1 MPYLG
6 RPVTNAGQFEIIDDI
21 SSSFNGSNT
30 SFTLQV
36 GGTNILPDA
45 ANVIISLDGVTQI
58 PDSAYSITGSTINFT
73 EAPLSS
79 TSFSGILAG
88 QSQFIESGYITN
100 THISDSANI
109 SGSKINTDFSS
120 KTVTANSGSFNYI
133 TASVIDTDASTI
145 RVGGTPINKTLVDNL
160 TTMTGSGT
168 VQGTGQSDSPTFA
181 GGTITGDFSVGGT
194 ITAQEI
200 HTEFTSASIVFTS
213 GSTIFGNSSDDVHNM
228 TGSLNVSG
236 AINLNDGN
244 LTITDKMIIGSGSGF
259 DFNNTNHSFTVKTTG
274 NNAGFSVLASGG
286 SELVRFIQESNDA
299 GQMDFFD
306 GGSLKIRLSSHAN
319 ANNYINNGGNVG
331 IGTNNPL
338 APLHINKDITQVSSS
353 AESKTQAGFYLNA
366 NPTFGSNSLT
376 MFEMSSSV
384 ATLATYGIQ
393 VANSTGT
400 ATYPLSLQPFGGN
413 VGINTASPGYPLDIV
428 STINNGAA
436 LAIRGDVDADGRFSG
451 IQFGDNGTTSYS
463 KGGIF
468 YEGKDA
474 YARGNLHFALEGGTG
489 ADNAD
494 LSDARMTITYGG
506 NVGIGT
512 TGPGATLH
520 VDDSS
525 STAYNGA
532 AEIAE
537 TVIFRNKNGSD
548 GSGVNNVVS
557 IGLQVADGAT
567 SQGFINYVRTGDNTG
582 QFTFSQRTAS
592 STYAEHM
599 RIDSSGVLTTTS
611 GSAVST
617 FTNQQK
623 YYVSSPDATH
633 LIANNPEEYSVT
645 DSDANYKRMK
655 TFIASKSGRIRVKW
669 EGYISSGTY
678 WWSWRFSK
686 NNGTSTNVQYP
697 TLMKHPN
704 GDDAQS
710 SYANGLASGVSNS
723 VHAYREFDVALD
735 GVEPGDQIELW
746 MRSSNGSGGQVTGVG
761 QTLYAKNF
769 EVYSDVPTLEENG
782 AVSKNLTIQ
791 AGSGNDGILYIG
803 DDDGDRGEIIYR
815 NDCDFELRNTCSTGA
830 LQFYTEGSRNIDF
843 FTGGTQRWS
852 VLAAGAFV
860 PAANNSYNLGSTDNR
875 VSVLYTSNSVNVSDR
890 TLKENIVDC
899 NLGLT
904 FINTLQPKSY
914 RMKDIPTDHDDYNR
928 THFGLLAQD
937 LIDTELS
944 GSVFGERDGEYSLAY
959 NDVIAPMIKAIQ
971 ELSDEN
977 DSLKSRIEALES

>member
-259 DFNNTNHSFTVKTTG
+259 DFGNTNHSFTVKTTG

-286 SELVRFIQESNDA
+286 NELVRFIQESNDA
-299 GQMDFFD
+299 GQMDFYD

-655 TFIASKSGRIRVKW
+655 TFIASKSGRIRV
-669 EGYISSGTY
+669 
-678 WWSWRFSK
+678 
-686 NNGTSTNVQYP
+686 
-697 TLMKHPN
+697 
-704 GDDAQS
+704 
-710 SYANGLASGVSNS
+710 
-723 VHAYREFDVALD
+723 
-735 GVEPGDQIELW
+735 
-746 MRSSNGSGGQVTGVG
+746 
-761 QTLYAKNF
+761 
-769 EVYSDVPTLEENG
+769 
-782 AVSKNLTIQ
+782 
-791 AGSGNDGILYIG
+791 
-803 DDDGDRGEIIYR
+803 
-815 NDCDFELRNTCSTGA
+815 
-830 LQFYTEGSRNIDF
+830 
-843 FTGGTQRWS
+843 
-852 VLAAGAFV
+852 
-860 PAANNSYNLGSTDNR
+860 
-875 VSVLYTSNSVNVSDR
+875 
-890 TLKENIVDC
+890 
-899 NLGLT
+899 
-904 FINTLQPKSY
+904 
-914 RMKDIPTDHDDYNR
+914 
-928 THFGLLAQD
+928 
-937 LIDTELS
+937 
-944 GSVFGERDGEYSLAY
+944 
-959 NDVIAPMIKAIQ
+959 
-971 ELSDEN
+971 
-977 DSLKSRIEALES
+977 